1 MSATQVWFITGCS
14 RGIGRAIAEAALE
27 AGHQVAA
34 TARDPKTMDAMI
46 SAYPDRSLGL
56 PLDVNDPE
64 QVSNAVGKAIDH
76 FGRIDVL
83 VNNAGYGLQG
93 TVEELESAKIRR
105 QLDTNFFGLVDVTQE
120 VLPSMRAQQSGYIF
134 NISSIAGLRGMA
146 GFGIYNASKFAVN
159 GMSEA
164 LAQEVKGHGIKVSV
178 VEPGPYRTDWAGNS
192 LERSGAVLSEHSN
205 SPYAELNT
213 QQTAILAKTSGKQ
226 PGDPRQIAAVLLEAA
241 QAERPPMHM
250 VFGDPA
256 VASIQK
262 HLQRLQDGKFMAF
275 YPHDKY
281 TL

>member
-14 RGIGRAIAEAALE
+14 RGIGRAIAEPALE
-27 AGHQVAA
+27 AGHKVAA
-34 TARDPKTMDAMI
+34 TARDPRTLDELTNAH
-46 SAYPDRSLGL
+46 PNRCLGL
-56 PLDVNDPE
+56 QLDVNDPD
-64 QVSNAVGKAIDH
+64 QVSDAVKQTMDH
-76 FGRIDVL
+76 FEWIDVL

-93 TVEELESAKIRR
+93 TIEELEPAKIRR
-105 QLDTNFFGLVDVTQE
+105 QLDTNFFGLVDVTQK
-120 VLPSMRAQQSGYIF
+120 VLPIMREQQSGHIF

-164 LAQEVKGHGIKVSV
+164 LAQEVKGQGIKVSV

-192 LERSGAVLSEHSN
+192 LERSGAVLGEQSD

-213 QQTAILAKTSGKQ
+213 QQTAILAKSSGKQ

-262 HLQRLQDGKFMAF
+262 HLQRLQDRKFMAF

-281 TL
+281 SL